1 MLFSL
6 AILGWLIVRQCRFS
20 ERIHHLLFGQLDE
33 VEVHFDTTFINFLYV
48 ILLFII
54 MHNNYFFYTSDRQ
67 KLFSN
72 EEKVLLNKRVPDLEA
87 AASVSNPYS

>member
-1 MLFSL
+1 MLVSL

-48 ILLFII
+48 ILLFI
-54 MHNNYFFYTSDRQ
+54 NYY
-67 KLFSN
+67 
-72 EEKVLLNKRVPDLEA
+72 A
-87 AASVSNPYS
+87 